1 MILFS
6 DRYAWAN
13 SADPD
18 QTDQGL
24 HCLPFRLHHLHN
36 SMVEAHSSNVR
47 LIITHCLG
55 VRIFRKFAVINEQP
69 SYVYESQQNL
79 GRGLWPRKNR
89 FKPDRVIYY
98 CCSKAVLL
106 LWFIL
111 AVGVHPL
118 SVCH

>member
-1 MILFS
+1 MA
-6 DRYAWAN
+6 R
-13 SADPD
+13 
-18 QTDQGL
+18 
-24 HCLPFRLHHLHN
+24 
-36 SMVEAHSSNVR
+36 
-47 LIITHCLG
+47 
-55 VRIFRKFAVINEQP
+55 AVAT
-69 SYVYESQQNL
+69 L
-79 GRGLWPRKNR
+79 NR